1 MRLDSPDA
9 RESGQRERFPEHD
22 GENHERAG
30 PASRVSASTLLPPLC
45 PPEDRMLAP
54 VTRIAASVHD
64 HLESLDP

>member
-1 MRLDSPDA
+1 MLASQASVSGFPNTTA
-9 RESGQRERFPEHD
+9 RTTSAP
-22 GENHERAG
+22 A